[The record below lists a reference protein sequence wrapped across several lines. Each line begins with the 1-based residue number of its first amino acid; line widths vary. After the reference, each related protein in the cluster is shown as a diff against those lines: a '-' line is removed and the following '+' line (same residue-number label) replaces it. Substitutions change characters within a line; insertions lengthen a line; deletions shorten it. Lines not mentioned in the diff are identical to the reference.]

1 MNDSSQ
7 IRMNITSMEDIKK
20 LEKNK
25 GVKYVNIDIM
35 NPNLEVI
42 YYLIDHGK
50 NYSFSERIEDQN
62 GYIYVSHDIF
72 KQSQLFILDII
83 KSIPVELNE
92 LEIARYLYI
101 TIGKN
106 LGYDINSLPDKNE
119 TFSLKDINI
128 INNVWG
134 SLSITKGTNAS
145 FTKLYLYLCRIM
157 NIDCKL
163 IITSK
168 LGYLKNMLTID
179 STNIIVDITQDVPYI
194 QAEFQTK
201 YFTGYNDNI
210 ELDKKIAYIKD
221 NYSENKIE
229 TALRNLDYT
238 KKDAFQTILLIT
250 QDIIKASNLKP
261 IELSMIYDIIFTKYC
276 PNYDIT
282 ISNLY
287 ICNLYNTKE
296 HFILITYNQ
305 KYYSYNYTRNS
316 FVEIAKDELTKNI
329 ENNKIGMYRNESIP
343 FITENTEKV
352 IGY

>member
-1 MNDSSQ
+1 
-7 IRMNITSMEDIKK
+7 MEDIKR

-25 GVKYVNIDIM
+25 NVKYVNIDIM

-42 YYLIDHGK
+42 YHLIDHGQK
-50 NYSFSERIEDQN
+50 YSYSERMDEKN

-83 KSIPVELNE
+83 NSIPVELNE

-119 TFSLKDINI
+119 TFSLKNINI
-128 INNVWG
+128 INNIWG
-134 SLSITKGTNAS
+134 CLSITKGTNAS

-163 IITSK
+163 ITNSK
-168 LGYLKNMLTID
+168 IGYLKNILTIEG
-179 STNIIVDITQDVPYI
+179 SNIIVDITQDIPYI
-194 QAEFQTK
+194 QADFQTK
-201 YFTGYNDNI
+201 HFTGYNDNL

-221 NYSENKIE
+221 NYSEKKIE
-229 TALRNLDYT
+229 ATLRNLDYT
-238 KKDAFQTILLIT
+238 KKDAFQTILLTT
-250 QDIIKASNLKP
+250 QDIIKAHNLKP
-261 IELSMIYDIIFTKYC
+261 IELATIYEIIFNKYC
-276 PNYDIT
+276 PNYEIT

-287 ICNLYNTKE
+287 IQNLYNSKE
-296 HFILITYNQ
+296 HFILITYNK

-316 FVEIAKDELTKNI
+316 FVEISKDELTKNI
-329 ENNKIGMYRNESIP
+329 EDNKIGMYRNESIP
-343 FITENTEKV
+343 FITKNTEKV
-352 IGY
+352 ISY